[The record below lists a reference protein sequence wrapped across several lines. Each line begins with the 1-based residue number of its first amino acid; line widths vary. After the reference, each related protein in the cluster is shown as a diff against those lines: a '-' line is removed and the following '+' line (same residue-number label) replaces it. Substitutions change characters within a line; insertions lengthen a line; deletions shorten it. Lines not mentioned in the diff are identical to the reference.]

1 MEDAEL
7 LREPGTH
14 RDPFPAYDRLRGQ
27 SPLQVSRSSWILLSY
42 EHVKTALSDPER
54 FSSNVRASDNAVF
67 RNSPLVFDDPPRHTQ
82 LRRLITKAFTPRRIT
97 QAEPWIRELANG
109 LLDPLDGGP
118 FDFVAG
124 FADPLP
130 VLVITRMMG
139 VDPER
144 HRDFKQ
150 WSNDRSFVTYNSR
163 GPRTPELDAAEAGCR
178 AQDDFFLDLATRRRR
193 HPGDDL
199 ISALATAEV
208 DGERLDLAEVAGTCS
223 VLLSAGNLTTT
234 RLLGNVVA
242 AVASDPARYRALRE
256 DRTVIESYVEES
268 LRLESPVQTP
278 IRKTATDVELG
289 GKVIPAGHF
298 VTIGIG
304 AANHDPAAADQPHL
318 AFGHGIHYCLGAAL
332 ARSEAAVTLDVL
344 ADRAAALGLAEPPE
358 REVGLAHRGYT
369 RLVLRLG

>member
-1 MEDAEL
+1 MTDGDL
-7 LREPGTH
+7 LRQPEAQ

-42 EHVKTALSDPER
+42 EHVRAALSDHEH

-82 LRRLITKAFTPRRIT
+82 LRRLITKAFTPRRIAE
-97 QAEPWIRELANG
+97 AEPWIRELAG
-109 LLDPLDGGP
+109 ALLDEAGHGP
-118 FDFVAG
+118 FDFVAR

-139 VDPER
+139 IHPDR

-163 GPRTPELDAAEAGCR
+163 GPRTPELVAAEAGCR
-178 AQDDFFLDLATRRRR
+178 AQDEFFLDLARRRR
-193 HPGDDL
+193 ERPGGDL

-208 DGERLDLAEVAGTCS
+208 DGGRLDLAEVAGTCS

-242 AVASDPARYRALRE
+242 MLASDPARYSELRS
-256 DRTVIESYVEES
+256 DRTVIEELVEES
-268 LRLESPVQTP
+268 LRRESPVQTP
-278 IRKTATDVELG
+278 IRKTVADVAIG
-289 GKVIPAGHF
+289 GTVIPAGHF

-304 AANHDPAAADQPHL
+304 AANHDPAGSEQPHL

-344 ADRAAALGLAEPPE
+344 ADRAASLELVEPPA
-358 REVGLAHRGYT
+358 REVGLAHRGHT
-369 RLVLRLG
+369 SLVLRLG